1 MTQAEN
7 DAYSLTLSDDIEELR
22 RWCEQ
27 HGFRVLPFEE
37 VNESTAAAMLDRS
50 PETLRY
56 WRGTDRRL
64 PCRRTRAGWRYRLSD
79 LAEFL
84 GSDVEDC

>member
-1 MTQAEN
+1 MN
-7 DAYSLTLSDDIEELR
+7 WDDSGHVEQLR
-22 RWCEQ
+22 SWCQQ
-27 HGFRVLPFEE
+27 HDYRILPFDE
-37 VNESTAAAMLDRS
+37 VDEKTAAAMCDRS

-64 PCRRTRAGWRYRLSD
+64 LCRKTRAGWRYSLAD

-84 GSDVEDC
+84 TDDAEG

>member
-1 MTQAEN
+1 MTFN
-7 DAYSLTLSDDIEELR
+7 DDDIEQLR
-22 RWCEQ
+22 CWCEQ
-27 HGFRVLPFEE
+27 NGYQVLPFDE
-37 VNESTAAAMLDRS
+37 VSEKAAAAMLDRS

-64 PCRRTRAGWRYRLSD
+64 PCRKTKAGWRYRLSD

>member
-1 MTQAEN
+1 MNHAEN
-7 DAYSLTLSDDIEELR
+7 EAYSLSVSDDIEELR

-27 HGFRVLPFEE
+27 NGYQVLPFDE
-37 VNESTAAAMLDRS
+37 VSEKAAAAMLDRS

-64 PCRRTRAGWRYRLSD
+64 PCRRTRAGWRYRLID
-79 LAEFL
+79 LADFL